1 MNLIIFH
8 LHFDLHSSTRAEDK
22 QRKMFCSF
30 ANEVNN
36 HTTKE
41 KYDDKTSSMLKG
53 ITLKIKDILDSFDK
67 ISRPMQ
73 GMEKKV

>member
-1 MNLIIFH
+1 
-8 LHFDLHSSTRAEDK
+8 
-22 QRKMFCSF
+22 MFCSF

-36 HTTKE
+36 HPTKE
-41 KYDDKTSSMLKG
+41 KYDDKAKASSMLKG
-53 ITLKIKDILDSFDK
+53 ITLKIEDILDSFDN